1 MIRLGLNRK
10 VDEAFKIQ
18 YLLSDCID
26 MILNKNPAGIKQV
39 FDSLGIA
46 DSFVRLPLV
55 QVDASLSKRIDQ
67 FVKDTAK

>member
-1 MIRLGLNRK
+1 MKHLKYSI
-10 VDEAFKIQ
+10 
-18 YLLSDCID
+18 LSDCID
-26 MILNKNPAGIKQV
+26 MIFEQNPAGIKQV

-46 DSFVRLPLV
+46 DSCFAPLV

>member
-26 MILNKNPAGIKQV
+26 MIFEQNPAGIKQV

-46 DSFVRLPLV
+46 GFVRLPLV